1 MPFTRISLLRGKS
14 PEYLQALSDNFHRA
28 MVETFDVP
36 PTDRFQEIHQLEPN
50 ELIFDR
56 TYLGGP
62 RSDDYVFFQITI
74 GKPRTTEV
82 KKAFYRRLVTLL
94 ADAPGLRPEDVMINI
109 ITTTREDWSFADGI
123 AQMIEQA

>member
-14 PEYLQALSDNFHRA
+14 PDYLQALSDNLHRA

-36 PTDRFQEIHQLEPN
+36 PTDRFQAIHQLEPN
-50 ELIFDR
+50 ELVFDR

-74 GKPRTTEV
+74 GKPRSTEV
-82 KKAFYRRLVTLL
+82 KKAFYRRLIALL
-94 ADAPGLRPEDVMINI
+94 ADAPGLRAEDVMVNI
-109 ITTTREDWSFADGI
+109 VTASREDWSFADGI
-123 AQMIEQA
+123 AQMIEQG

>member
-14 PEYLQALSDNFHRA
+14 PDYLQALSDNLHRA

-36 PTDRFQEIHQLEPN
+36 PTDRFQAIQQLEPN
-50 ELIFDR
+50 ELVFDR

-74 GKPRTTEV
+74 GKPRSTEV
-82 KKAFYRRLVTLL
+82 KKTFYRRLVSLL
-94 ADAPGLRPEDVMINI
+94 ADAPGLRPEDVMVNI
-109 ITTTREDWSFADGI
+109 VTTSREDWSFADGI

>member
-14 PEYLQALSDNFHRA
+14 PDYLQALSDNLHRA

-36 PTDRFQEIHQLEPN
+36 PTDRFQAIHQLEPN
-50 ELIFDR
+50 ELVFDR

-74 GKPRTTEV
+74 GKPRSTEV
-82 KKAFYRRLVTLL
+82 KKAFYRRLVALL
-94 ADAPGLRPEDVMINI
+94 ADAPGLRPEDVMVNI
-109 ITTTREDWSFADGI
+109 VTASREDWSFADGI
-123 AQMIEQA
+123 AQMIEQG

>member
-14 PEYLQALSDNFHRA
+14 PQYLQALSDNFHRA

-74 GKPRTTEV
+74 GKPRSTEV
-82 KKAFYRRLVTLL
+82 KKAFYRRLVALL
-94 ADAPGLRPEDVMINI
+94 ADAPGVRPEDIMINI

>member
-14 PEYLQALSDNFHRA
+14 PDYLQALSDNLHRA

-36 PTDRFQEIHQLEPN
+36 PTDRFQAIHQLEPN

-74 GKPRTTEV
+74 GKPRSTEV
-82 KKAFYRRLVTLL
+82 KKAFYRRLVSLL
-94 ADAPGLRPEDVMINI
+94 ADAPGLRPEDVMVNI
-109 ITTTREDWSFADGI
+109 VTASREDWSFADGI
-123 AQMIEQA
+123 AQMIEQD

>member
-14 PEYLQALSDNFHRA
+14 PEYLQALSDKFHRA

-36 PTDRFQEIHQLEPN
+36 PTDRFQAIHQLEPN

-62 RSDDYVFFQITI
+62 RSDNYVFFQITI
-74 GKPRTTEV
+74 GKPRSTEV
-82 KKAFYRRLVTLL
+82 KKAFYRRLVALL

-109 ITTTREDWSFADGI
+109 VTTTREDWSFADGI

>member
-14 PEYLQALSDNFHRA
+14 PDYLQALSDNLHRA

-36 PTDRFQEIHQLEPN
+36 PTDRFQAIHQLEPN

-74 GKPRTTEV
+74 GKPRSTEV
-82 KKAFYRRLVTLL
+82 KKTFYRRLVSLL
-94 ADAPGLRPEDVMINI
+94 ADAPGLRPEDVMVNI
-109 ITTTREDWSFADGI
+109 VTTNREDWSFADGI
-123 AQMIEQA
+123 AQMIEQD

>member
-62 RSDDYVFFQITI
+62 RSDNYVFFQITI
-74 GKPRTTEV
+74 GKPRSTEL
-82 KKAFYRRLVTLL
+82 KKAFYRRLVALL

-109 ITTTREDWSFADGI
+109 VTTTREDWSFADGI